1 MRVLITGASGFAGTH
16 LVEALKQSANAKDM
30 EIFGTVFNGS
40 GVLAEL
46 LPQDHII
53 PLNLMDVEAVKSLFT
68 TVNPDQIYHLASFA
82 FVGQSFERGA
92 ELLTNNIELQE
103 HVLEALLKY
112 TPSARLLVIG
122 SAEEYGLSEQGES
135 PIKEDHPFRPVN
147 PYAVSKVAQDLLAY
161 AFTVSHKLNIV
172 RVRPF
177 NHIGE
182 RQTIDFAIPAFAK
195 QIIAIER
202 GQQDSLSV
210 GNLTGLRDFTDVKD
224 MVRAYILLMEKGQ
237 VGEVY
242 NIGSGTGVKMSEIV
256 DKLIA
261 LSSVKIIVN
270 QDEKRFRPLDIP
282 EIIAD
287 ASKIQSLGWK
297 ATIPLDET
305 LKRILEYWRKQE

>member
-1 MRVLITGASGFAGTH
+1 MRILVTGASGFAGSH
-16 LVEALKQSANAKDM
+16 LVEALKQSPEGKDL
-30 EIFGTVFNGS
+30 EIFGTVYNGS
-40 GVLAEL
+40 GILTEM

-53 PLNLMDVEAVKSLFT
+53 SLNLLDREAVKSLFT
-68 TVNPDQIYHLASFA
+68 TVKPDQIYHLASFA

-92 ELLTNNIELQE
+92 EVLTNNIGLQE
-103 HVLEALLKY
+103 HVLEAVLRY
-112 TPSARLLVIG
+112 APSARVLIIG

-161 AFTVSHKLNIV
+161 AYTVSHKLNIV

-182 RQTIDFAIPAFAK
+182 RQTTDFAIPAFAK
-195 QIIAIER
+195 QIVSIER

-224 MVRAYILLMEKGQ
+224 MMRAYILLMEKGQ

-242 NIGSGTGVKMSEIV
+242 NIGSGIGVKMSEIV
-256 DKLIA
+256 DTFIA
-261 LSSVKIIVN
+261 MSTAKIIVK
-270 QDEKRFRPLDIP
+270 QDEKRFRSLDIP

-287 ASKIQSLGWK
+287 ASKIQALGWK
-297 ATIPLDET
+297 AAIPLDET
-305 LKRILEYWRKQE
+305 LKRVLEYWRKQ

>member
-1 MRVLITGASGFAGTH
+1 MRVLITGASGFAGSH
-16 LVEALKQSANAKDM
+16 LVEALKQSSNAKDL

-40 GVLAEL
+40 GILTEMV
-46 LPQDHII
+46 PKDHII
-53 PLNLMDVEAVKSLFT
+53 PINLMDVEAVKSLFT
-68 TVNPDQIYHLASFA
+68 TVKPDQIYHLASFA

-92 ELLTNNIELQE
+92 EVLTNNIGLQE
-103 HVLEALLKY
+103 RVLEAVLKY
-112 TPSARLLVIG
+112 APSARLLIIG

-135 PIKEDHPFRPVN
+135 PIKENHPFRPVN
-147 PYAVSKVAQDLLAY
+147 PYSVSKVAQDLLAY
-161 AFTVSHKLNIV
+161 AYAVSHKLNIV

-182 RQTIDFAIPAFAK
+182 RQTTDFAIPAFAK
-195 QIIAIER
+195 QIVAIER

-224 MVRAYILLMEKGQ
+224 MMRAYIVLMEKGQ

-242 NIGSGTGVKMSEIV
+242 NVGSGVGVKMSEIV

-261 LSSVKIIVN
+261 MSSAKIVVK
-270 QDEKRFRPLDIP
+270 QDERRFRPLDIP

-287 ASKIQSLGWK
+287 ASKMKALGWK

-305 LKRILEYWRKQE
+305 LKRVLEYWRKQ

>member
-82 FVGQSFERGA
+82 FVGQSFERGT

-182 RQTIDFAIPAFAK
+182 RQTTDFAIPAFAK

>member
-68 TVNPDQIYHLASFA
+68 TVQPDQIYHLASFA

>member
-1 MRVLITGASGFAGTH
+1 MRILIIGASGFAGSH
-16 LVEALKQSANAKDM
+16 LVEALQQSAEGKDL

-40 GVLAEL
+40 SVLAEM

-53 PLNLMDVEAVKSLFT
+53 PLNLMDVGAVKSLFT
-68 TVNPDQIYHLASFA
+68 TVKPDQIYHLASFA
-82 FVGQSFERGA
+82 FVGQSFERGT
-92 ELLTNNIELQE
+92 EVLTNNIGLQE
-103 HVLEALLKY
+103 HVLKAVLNY
-112 TPSARLLVIG
+112 TPSARLLIMG

-161 AFTVSHKLNIV
+161 AYTVSHKLNIV

-182 RQTIDFAIPAFAK
+182 RQTTDFAIPAFTK
-195 QIIAIER
+195 QIVSIER
-202 GQQDSLSV
+202 GQQDALSV

-224 MVRAYILLMEKGQ
+224 MVRAYMVLMEKGR

-242 NIGSGTGVKMSEIV
+242 NVGSGIGVKMAEIV

-261 LSSVKIIVN
+261 MSSAKIVVK

-282 EIIAD
+282 EIVAD
-287 ASKIQSLGWK
+287 ASKIRALGWET
-297 ATIPLDET
+297 TIPLDET
-305 LKRILEYWRKQE
+305 LKRVLAYWRKQ